1 MERAKEKNN
10 RRWWR
15 WGLLAAAIIGLL
27 FVTGWTLHE
36 VEEVEDTTCPVS
48 EHISCSTGNACI
60 APNRRRICPQSE
72 DGPRQPPDVNTT
84 LGCSNPNYVCE
95 NLPYPDGTCCNKN
108 DFCYRDDPFKTCQ
121 QGVCTSSD
129 PTLCRGFCES
139 DDDCIFSD
147 TPFPIYDA
155 ADSTVFCAGGA
166 CFAYVQT
173 LNPVN
178 GPGDLLNMT
187 TLLQRN
193 TSACLEMSCFQMFA
207 EDSCTVFQFQYCQY
221 AWACSRYNGLDVR
234 KRDIAGAMAASQVRG
249 KTLPYVTSEGVTVD
263 VPVLHNF
270 TLPGGGRYSRQLYQQ
285 ANAALNYR
293 LGQFIASVDAKYTEA
308 PTGAPT
314 GEPTGA
320 PTGEP
325 TPAPTAEAPQP

>member
-1 MERAKEKNN
+1 MNNKDSEK
-10 RRWWR
+10 RSKWWWR
-15 WGLLAAAIIGLL
+15 GALLLAVIIS
-27 FVTGWTLHE
+27 FYFINGWTLHE
-36 VEEVEDTTCPVS
+36 VREVEEAICPVK
-48 EHISCSTGNACI
+48 EDLKCWTGNACI
-60 APNRRRICPQSE
+60 APNMRQICTNGGD
-72 DGPRQPPDVNTT
+72 DGNPLIPDINTT
-84 LGCSNPNYVCE
+84 LGCANPNYVCE

-155 ADSTVFCAGGA
+155 ADATVFCAGGA
-166 CFAYVQT
+166 CFAYVLSFNQ
-173 LNPVN
+173 VN
-178 GPGDLLNMT
+178 GPSDLLNMT

-193 TSACLEMSCFQMFA
+193 TSACLEMSCFQVF
-207 EDSCTVFQFQYCQY
+207 EENDCSVFQVQYCQY
-221 AWACSRYNGLDVR
+221 AWACSRYNGLDFR
-234 KRDIAGAMAASQVRG
+234 KRDLAGALQSSGGVRG
-249 KTLPYVTSEGVTVD
+249 KSLPYVTSEGVTVD

-270 TLPGGGRYSRQLYQQ
+270 TLPGGGRYSRQIYQQ

-293 LGQFIASVDAKYTEA
+293 LGQFMTSIDAKYNTDA

-314 GEPTGA
+314 DATTEA
-320 PTGEP
+320 PTD
-325 TPAPTAEAPQP
+325 APTSEVSPP